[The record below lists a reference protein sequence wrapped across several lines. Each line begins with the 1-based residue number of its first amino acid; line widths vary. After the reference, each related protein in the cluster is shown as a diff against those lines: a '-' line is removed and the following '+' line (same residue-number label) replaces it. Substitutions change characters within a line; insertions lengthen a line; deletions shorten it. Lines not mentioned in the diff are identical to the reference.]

1 MTRLAAKGKGP
12 RRDSTRAKEHGWTN
26 PRTGPSAVSNSLE
39 RRFMQDINQ
48 GKTWTQADDHDLR
61 LEVSTGEAVLCRSS
75 EEVIKRAAELG
86 LRWDGA

>member
-1 MTRLAAKGKGP
+1 
-12 RRDSTRAKEHGWTN
+12 
-26 PRTGPSAVSNSLE
+26 
-39 RRFMQDINQ
+39 MQDINQ